1 MGSVGV
7 TGITGS
13 CKIIFLLFCKA
24 IKYKGNLG
32 SQDTREGAKLNIR
45 SVIKSLLKSHLLISH
60 CQIHHFTD
68 SGVRV
73 GEHYKV
79 TRQKVWV
86 MEGKTIRIF
95 LMIPQFSLWQ
105 NRFECFPHA
114 KYIQVHLGPPKFS
127 SKH

>member
-1 MGSVGV
+1 MASVGV

-13 CKIIFLLFCKA
+13 CKIIFLSFCKV

-45 SVIKSLLKSHLLISH
+45 SVIKSLPKSHLLISH
-60 CQIHHFTD
+60 CQTHHFTD

-79 TRQKVWV
+79 TRQKVWI
-86 MEGKTIRIF
+86 MEG
-95 LMIPQFSLWQ
+95 
-105 NRFECFPHA
+105 
-114 KYIQVHLGPPKFS
+114 
-127 SKH
+127 